1 MRFVRIALLLGIL
14 GTPALH
20 PTLSQT
26 EGAQV
31 HHAGDEPAPLMGVLR
46 YLAQQAGYEL
56 ELPLAPPFLKK
67 VTVQASGDFVEVLEG
82 ILAEH
87 APGYRLEGTPPRFR
101 VVKAP
106 VAERANDSPGGT
118 EAEGVAGGRETPPAK
133 AVRYLVIGA
142 DGGVA
147 EGEMPKLPVALVVDG
162 LLTPKEG
169 RIDLTLSPLGPTCLY
184 RGSEGVCFRALTPGL
199 EGEVPVR
206 LGGEAYTVRY
216 RVAADAVVLYRFG
229 LGKEALAKEP
239 QVSPKPLVPSPKSP
253 PGPQRAKP
261 ETSKASSSKKTPA
274 PLKVLPPGSWWREG
288 KEVAWMGLS
297 LERFFGAGRWL
308 RVGGVQKPE
317 SAASLFSRLKRLGLS
332 PILRAEP
339 RGAVTVLVA
348 DHAKVRQALR
358 RAGLTFAPLR

>member
-1 MRFVRIALLLGIL
+1 MRFPRIALLFGVLCPL
-14 GTPALH
+14 TLSPAL
-20 PTLSQT
+20 SWAQS
-26 EGAQV
+26 AQV
-31 HHAGDEPAPLMGVLR
+31 HYASDEPAPLMGILR
-46 YLAQQAGYEL
+46 YLAQQADYEL

-67 VTVQASGDFVEVLEG
+67 VVVQASGDFVEVLEG
-82 ILAEH
+82 VLAEH
-87 APGYRLEGTPPRFR
+87 APGYRLEGTPPKFR
-101 VVKAP
+101 VVKASA
-106 VAERANDSPGGT
+106 VERTRGSSGGAEAK
-118 EAEGVAGGRETPPAK
+118 GVADGGETPPAK
-133 AVRYLVIGA
+133 AARYLVIGA
-142 DGGVA
+142 DGKVT

-169 RIDLTLSPLGPTCLY
+169 RVELTLSPLGPTCLY
-184 RGSEGVCFRALTPGL
+184 KGSEGVCFRALTPGL

-216 RVAADAVVLYRFG
+216 KVAADAVVLYRFS
-229 LGKEALAKEP
+229 LGKEALAKQP
-239 QVSPKPLVPSPKSP
+239 LISPKPLAPSPKSP
-253 PGPQRAKP
+253 SGPQRAKP

-297 LERFFGAGRWL
+297 LERFSGAGRWL
-308 RVGGVQKPE
+308 RVGRVQKPE

-332 PILRAEP
+332 PVLRAEP

-348 DHAKVRQALR
+348 DHAKARQALR